1 MKPHNINMIVD
12 DSKWF
17 WFTMFLKRYF
27 KAYKLLHRRV
37 HCVRARALDHN
48 VLEELWES
56 MPFLSRTFILRAFY
70 DPNELERYMKKLQE
84 LNESEQIP
92 YWPFVNDPQSLDPDV
107 IAAKHAITSG

>member
-1 MKPHNINMIVD
+1 
-12 DSKWF
+12 
-17 WFTMFLKRYF
+17 
-27 KAYKLLHRRV
+27 
-37 HCVRARALDHN
+37 
-48 VLEELWES
+48 